1 MNKKTISAIST
12 ITLIAALGLGL
23 YVIISNWIASRDLPV
38 GVCLTNSQRGL
49 MFTAIGLAIVS
60 FAASFF
66 EKDKDDAEASID
78 TGTDSMDYRD
88 LAGSQDSDEKE
99 NDK

>member
-1 MNKKTISAIST
+1 MYKRQ
-12 ITLIAALGLGL
+12 ALGLGL

-49 MFTAIGLAIVS
+49 VFTAIGLAIVS

-78 TGTDSMDYRD
+78 TGTDSTVSYTHLDVYKRQMI
-88 LAGSQDSDEKE
+88 
-99 NDK
+99 

>member
-1 MNKKTISAIST
+1 
-12 ITLIAALGLGL
+12 
-23 YVIISNWIASRDLPV
+23 V
-38 GVCLTNSQRGL
+38 
-49 MFTAIGLAIVS
+49 FTAIGLAIVS